1 MCREKNNDAPSCAC
15 GSSAPESCGLE
26 LEPEAG
32 ELGIVAGNS
41 MDLCGEHI
49 CPHIANCVC
58 PYKHL
63 LDFSPR
69 R

>member
-1 MCREKNNDAPSCAC
+1 MTPRPV

-41 MDLCGEHI
+41 MSISVHT
-49 CPHIANCVC
+49 
-58 PYKHL
+58 
-63 LDFSPR
+63 
-69 R
+69 